1 MRSSTF
7 PLALLLG
14 FCSSFQLFHWSF
26 LLLWEQFCRRVDAVT
41 PVLMSQ
47 GASVFF
53 FFPFSKWLSV
63 FTVIF
68 SVSMGQIPA
77 IMLDFSCATGD
88 ILLLGTFE
96 VFSKAGGI

>member
-1 MRSSTF
+1 
-7 PLALLLG
+7 
-14 FCSSFQLFHWSF
+14 
-26 LLLWEQFCRRVDAVT
+26 
-41 PVLMSQ
+41 MS
-47 GASVFF
+47 FF

-68 SVSMGQIPA
+68 SVSMGQIPS
-77 IMLDFSCATGD
+77 IMLDFSCASGD